1 MSEKR
6 LKKRKKKRT
15 AEDPDESQNDSSKS
29 DNDPDNLESKEKT
42 EEVCNLKYFP
52 NLTLSSNKT
61 WQLEYKL

>member
-15 AEDPDESQNDSSKS
+15 AEDPDDDSSKS
-29 DNDPDNLESKEKT
+29 DNDPDNLESKEKP
-42 EEVCNLKYFP
+42 EEVSNLKYFP

-61 WQLEYKL
+61 